1 MIVSYVPPEYLD
13 TVWGT
18 AGAMIRQAAEFN
30 GGRYTVRD
38 AYRGISSGNMQLWVI
53 FDDEDEDKKIYG
65 SIVTVITNYPSKK
78 FLTILMVGGSK
89 MHLWMNPL
97 AEVMEKWARDNE
109 CNGVEGYGRIGWK
122 KLLKRFGGT
131 TQISIF
137 EKEF

>member
-18 AGAMIRQAAEFN
+18 AGAMIRPAAEFN

-38 AYRGISSGNMQLWVI
+38 AYRGITSGNMQLWII
-53 FDDEDEDKKIYG
+53 FDDEDEEKKIYG
-65 SIVTVITNYPSKK
+65 AVVTVITNYPSKK

-89 MHLWMNPL
+89 MYRWIEQLSD
-97 AEVMEKWARDNE
+97 VMEKWARDNE
-109 CNGVEGYGRIGWK
+109 CSGVEGYGRIGWK
-122 KLLKRFGGT
+122 KLLKKFGGS
-131 TQISIF
+131 TQISVF